1 MKYIIYTD
9 GGSRGN
15 PGNAASAFIITDEK
29 GKKLEEK
36 GFYIGTATNNEA
48 EYLAVE
54 KALEFLINT
63 YKDVDKVNVEVR
75 ADSQL
80 VVNQLLSLWKLKNER
95 LKTFYYNIK
104 DLENKIGNVNYKYIP
119 RSENKNADLIVNITL
134 DTQYKSL

>member
-15 PGNAASAFIITDEK
+15 PGHAASAFIVTDDK

-36 GFYIGTATNNEA
+36 GYYLGLGTNNEA
-48 EYLAVE
+48 EYSAVE

-63 YKDVDKVNVEVR
+63 YPDVNNADVEVR

-80 VVNQLLSLWKLKNER
+80 VVKQLLNLWKLKNER
-95 LKTFYYNIK
+95 LRVFYNKIK
-104 DLENKIGNVNYKYIP
+104 NLENKIGRVNYKYIP
-119 RSENKNADLIVNITL
+119 RSKNKDADLIVNITL
-134 DTQYKSL
+134 DTQFKSL

>member
-1 MKYIIYTD
+1 MKFIIYTD

-15 PGNAASAFIITDEK
+15 PGHAASAFIVTDDK

-48 EYLAVE
+48 EYTACE

-63 YKDVDKVNVEVR
+63 YQDIDKANVEVR
-75 ADSQL
+75 SDSQL
-80 VVNQLLSLWKLKNER
+80 IVNQLLNLWKLKNER

-119 RSENKNADLIVNITL
+119 RSENKDADLIVNITL
-134 DTQYKSL
+134 DTQFKVL